1 MGELRSF
8 IFLSVVAAVFIG
20 CGESSD
26 PNDPAGGAGMT
37 GTAGMTGNGGM
48 AGSAGEAGAGGEAGA
63 AGEAGAGGEAGAAG
77 EAGAGGEAGAA
88 GEAGA
93 GGMGG
98 GGPIGVCPGEVSFVG
113 QMTGSGSDV
122 PDGGSAI
129 LDPYAAVYQA
139 GIADVKSA
147 IPEMH
152 SDVAEVVIEVVS
164 ATVVA
169 TYYAT
174 DLGEI
179 SRSQTNFWIAD
190 GDGTIEV
197 RLYHENVTPEEV
209 PQFAVQVGQKISF
222 DVTQVGRY
230 YDKGQIQRGS
240 NCSRC

>member
-1 MGELRSF
+1 
-8 IFLSVVAAVFIG
+8 
-20 CGESSD
+20 
-26 PNDPAGGAGMT
+26 
-37 GTAGMTGNGGM
+37 
-48 AGSAGEAGAGGEAGA
+48 
-63 AGEAGAGGEAGAAG
+63 
-77 EAGAGGEAGAA
+77 
-88 GEAGA
+88 
-93 GGMGG
+93 MGG

-129 LDPYAAVYQA
+129 LDPYAAEYQA

-152 SDVAEVVIEVVS
+152 SDVAEVEIEVRS

-169 TYYAT
+169 TDYAT
-174 DLGEI
+174 DRGEI

-190 GDGTIEV
+190 GDGTMEV

-240 NCSRC
+240 NWVLEDVDQDVYVWEPDRAFDVADVIRCMSHRASRGRALRMWRQLSLLEHRLRIRNSRIPNQQQYRGYWTVHHVRGPTVLVPG